1 MQRISTFVKAGIM
14 HNEALPLAVRQSAL
28 PFTVASLPVLVSSV
42 LGAYLVM
49 PLVVALSA
57 FLLYTMAHAS
67 DAFLFSMSKQR
78 ARLAVTF
85 PLCSFIAV
93 WVILLTL
100 IGRGMMVNGIVGPYC
115 ILLLLACAPA
125 YRFRS
130 TRTTR
135 YLPLWLSFTAAGAL
149 AVAATMKFVF

>member
-1 MQRISTFVKAGIM
+1 M
-14 HNEALPLAVRQSAL
+14 HNEALPVSVRQTAL
-28 PFTVASLPVLVSSV
+28 PFIIASVPVLVSSV
-42 LGAYLVM
+42 LGAYMVM

-57 FLLYTMAHAS
+57 FLLYTMTKSA
-67 DAFLFSMSKQR
+67 DAFLFTMSKQR

-100 IGRGMMVNGIVGPYC
+100 IGRGPMVNGVVGPYC

-125 YRFRS
+125 YRFRA

-135 YLPLWLSFTAAGAL
+135 RVPLSLSFSAAGVL
-149 AVAATMKFVF
+149 AVSAALKFAF